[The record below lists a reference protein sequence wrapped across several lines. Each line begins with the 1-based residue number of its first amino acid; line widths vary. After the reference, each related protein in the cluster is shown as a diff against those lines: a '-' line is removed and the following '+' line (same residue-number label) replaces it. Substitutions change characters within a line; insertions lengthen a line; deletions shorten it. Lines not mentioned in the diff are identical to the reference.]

1 MHKKDRRMKKA
12 ENYSNLAPLYD
23 KLMENVDY
31 ESWAD
36 YIDEIIQVH
45 HPECEKVLELACGTG
60 SVAISL
66 DELGYYSILA
76 SDLSPHMVAV
86 ARQKAIEQN
95 ADVRFQTLDFLDIH
109 IQEKFDVIF
118 SVFDSVNY
126 LQTASEIIKMLE
138 ECEKVLKHEGL
149 LIFDFSTP
157 LNSIEA
163 VEYLNNEEAEV
174 KDLRFFRIS
183 EYDAINKIHINTFE
197 IEQLSEDKK
206 EVLSTF
212 KEVHKQRIYTLQ
224 EMLSILK
231 QTPYHLV
238 AKYGDFDLID
248 ADENS
253 ARITLV
259 LKCQKH
265 L

>member
-1 MHKKDRRMKKA
+1 MKET

-36 YIDEIIQVH
+36 YIDEIIQEH
-45 HPECEKVLELACGTG
+45 HPEAEKILELACGTG

-66 DELGYYSILA
+66 EELGYYEITA
-76 SDLSPHMVAV
+76 SDLSPQMIEVAKE
-86 ARQKAIEQN
+86 KALKVDSEVQF
-95 ADVRFQTLDFLDIH
+95 RTLDFLNIDIED
-109 IQEKFDVIF
+109 QFDVIF

-126 LQTASEIIKMLE
+126 LQAESEIKLMLD
-138 ECEKVLKHEGL
+138 ECRKVLNEDGL

-157 LNSIEA
+157 LNSMEA
-163 VEYLNNEEAEV
+163 VDYLNNEEAEV
-174 KDLRFFRIS
+174 KSLRFFRTS
-183 EYDAINKIHINTFE
+183 EYDAINKIHTNTFE

-206 EVLSTF
+206 EIISSF
-212 KEVHKQRIYTLQ
+212 KEVHKQRIYSLE

>member
-1 MHKKDRRMKKA
+1 MNKA
-12 ENYSNLAPLYD
+12 ENYSYLAPLYD
-23 KLMENVDY
+23 KLMEDVDY

-36 YIDEIIQVH
+36 YIDEIIQEH

-76 SDLSPHMVAV
+76 SDLSPQMVDIAK
-86 ARQKAIEQN
+86 QKAN
-95 ADVRFQTLDFLDIH
+95 KADANVRFTTLDFLNIDLD
-109 IQEKFDVIF
+109 EEFDVIF

-126 LQTASEIIKMLE
+126 LESEQDILKMLS
-138 ECEKVLKHEGL
+138 ECEKVLFQNGL

-157 LNSIEA
+157 RNSLEA
-163 VEYLNNEEAEV
+163 VDYLNNEEAEV
-174 KDLRFFRIS
+174 KDLRFFRTS
-183 EYDAINKIHINTFE
+183 EYDANLKIHTNTFE
-197 IEQLSEDKK
+197 IEQLTPDKK
-206 EVLSTF
+206 KVLSTS
-212 KEVHKQRIYTLQ
+212 KEVHKQRIYTLE

-231 QTPYHLV
+231 QTRYHLV

-259 LKCQKH
+259 LQCQKH

>member
-1 MHKKDRRMKKA
+1 MTKA
-12 ENYSNLAPLYD
+12 DNYSYLAPLYD
-23 KLMENVDY
+23 KLMEDVDY

-36 YIDEIIQVH
+36 YIDEIIQEH
-45 HPECEKVLELACGTG
+45 YPRCERVLELACGTG

-76 SDLSPHMVAV
+76 TDISPQMVDIAKK
-86 ARQKAIEQN
+86 KALD
-95 ADVRFQTLDFLDIH
+95 ADSTVDFTTLDFLNIT
-109 IQEKFDVIF
+109 IEEEFEVIF

-126 LQTASEIIKMLE
+126 LESEQQILKMLT
-138 ECEKVLKHEGL
+138 ECEKVLQPNGL

-157 LNSIEA
+157 RNSLEA
-163 VEYLNNEEAEV
+163 VDYLNNEEAEV
-174 KDLRFFRIS
+174 KDLRFFRTS
-183 EYDAINKIHINTFE
+183 EYDAIQKIHTNTFE
-197 IEQLSEDKK
+197 IEQLSTDKK
-206 EVLSTF
+206 TILRSS
-212 KEVHKQRIYTLQ
+212 KEVHQQRIYTLE

-231 QTPYHLV
+231 QTRYHLV

-259 LKCQKH
+259 LQCQKH

>member
-1 MHKKDRRMKKA
+1 MKET

-36 YIDEIIQVH
+36 YIDEIIQENK
-45 HPECEKVLELACGTG
+45 PDAEKILELACGTG

-66 DELGYYSILA
+66 DELGYYDIVA
-76 SDLSPHMVAV
+76 GDLSPQMIEVAKT
-86 ARQKAIEQN
+86 KAIN
-95 ADVRFQTLDFLDIH
+95 ADSSVQFQTLDFLNLDINE
-109 IQEKFDVIF
+109 QFDAIF

-126 LQTASEIIKMLE
+126 LQTESEIEVMLN
-138 ECEKVLKHEGL
+138 ECSKVLKDEGI

-157 LNSIEA
+157 LNSMEA
-163 VEYLNNEEAEV
+163 VDYLNNEEAQV
-174 KDLRFFRIS
+174 NNLRFFRTS
-183 EYDAINKIHINTFE
+183 DYDAVNKIHTNTFE
-197 IEQLSEDKK
+197 IEELSKDKK
-206 EVLSTF
+206 EVVSSF
-212 KEVHKQRIYTLQ
+212 KEVHKQRIYSLE

>member
-1 MHKKDRRMKKA
+1 MK
-12 ENYSNLAPLYD
+12 ETDNYSNLAPLYD

-36 YIDEIIQVH
+36 YIDEIIQEH
-45 HPECEKVLELACGTG
+45 HPEAEKVLELACGTG

-66 DELGYYSILA
+66 EELGYYEITA
-76 SDLSPHMVAV
+76 GDLSPHMIEVAKE
-86 ARQKAIEQN
+86 KASKVDSAVQ
-95 ADVRFQTLDFLDIH
+95 FKTLDFLNINIED
-109 IQEKFDVIF
+109 EFDVIF

-126 LQTASEIIKMLE
+126 LQTESEVKIMLD
-138 ECEKVLKHEGL
+138 ECRKLLKEDGL

-157 LNSIEA
+157 LNSMEA
-163 VEYLNNEEAEV
+163 VDHLNNEEAEV
-174 KDLRFFRIS
+174 KSLRFFRTS
-183 EYDAINKIHINTFE
+183 EYDAINKIHTNTFE

-206 EVLSTF
+206 EIISSF
-212 KEVHKQRIYTLQ
+212 KEVHKQRIYSLE

>member
-1 MHKKDRRMKKA
+1 MKNS
-12 ENYSNLAPLYD
+12 ENYSYLAPLYD

-36 YIDEIIQVH
+36 YIDEIIQEH
-45 HPECEKVLELACGTG
+45 HPEAESILELACGTG
-60 SVAISL
+60 SVSISL

-76 SDLSPHMVAV
+76 SDLSPQMIEVG
-86 ARQKAIEQN
+86 RSKALKAD
-95 ADVRFQTLDFLDIH
+95 ADVRFTTVDFLNIDLE
-109 IQEKFDVIF
+109 EKFDVIF

-126 LQTASEIIKMLE
+126 LQSESEILTMLSQ
-138 ECEKVLKHEGL
+138 CERILNPDGF

-157 LNSIEA
+157 LNSLEA
-163 VEYLNNEEAEV
+163 VDHLNNEEAEV
-174 KDLRFFRIS
+174 KDLRFFRTS
-183 EYDAINKIHINTFE
+183 EYDPHEQIHTNTFE
-197 IEQLSEDKK
+197 IERLSSDKK
-206 EVLSTF
+206 QVLDQF
-212 KEVHKQRIYTLQ
+212 KEVHKQRIYTLE

-238 AKYGDFDLID
+238 AKYGDFDLDD

-253 ARITLV
+253 ARITIV
-259 LKCQKH
+259 LQCQKH

>member
-1 MHKKDRRMKKA
+1 MKDA
-12 ENYSNLAPLYD
+12 ENYSYLAPLYD

-36 YIDEIIQVH
+36 YIDEIIQEH
-45 HPECEKVLELACGTG
+45 HPEAESILELACGTG
-60 SVAISL
+60 SVSISL

-76 SDLSPHMVAV
+76 SDLSPQMIEVG
-86 ARQKAIEQN
+86 RTKALKAN
-95 ADVRFQTLDFLDIH
+95 ADIRFTTLDFLNIDLD
-109 IQEKFDVIF
+109 EKFDAIF

-126 LQTASEIIKMLE
+126 LQSESEILTMLSQ
-138 ECEKVLKHEGL
+138 CERILNPDGL

-157 LNSIEA
+157 LNSLEA
-163 VEYLNNEEAEV
+163 VDYLNNEEAEV
-174 KDLRFFRIS
+174 KDLRFFRTS
-183 EYDAINKIHINTFE
+183 AYDPHAQVHTNTFE
-197 IEQLSEDKK
+197 IERLSSDKK
-206 EVLSTF
+206 QVIDQF
-212 KEVHKQRIYTLQ
+212 KEVHKQRIYTLE

-238 AKYGDFDLID
+238 AKYGDFDLDD

-253 ARITLV
+253 ARITIV
-259 LKCQKH
+259 LQCQKH

>member
-1 MHKKDRRMKKA
+1 MK
-12 ENYSNLAPLYD
+12 ETDNYSNLAPLYD

-36 YIDEIIQVH
+36 YIDEIIQEH

-66 DELGYYSILA
+66 DELGYYDILA
-76 SDLSPHMVAV
+76 SDLSPQMIEVAK
-86 ARQKAIEQN
+86 QKALEQN
-95 ADVRFQTLDFLDIH
+95 ADVRFQTLNFLNIN
-109 IQEKFDVIF
+109 IEEEFDVIF

-126 LQTASEIIKMLE
+126 LQTDSEIIAMLE
-138 ECEKVLKHEGL
+138 ECEKVLKPDGL
-149 LIFDFSTP
+149 FIYDFSTP
-157 LNSIEA
+157 LNSLEA
-163 VEYLNNEEAEV
+163 VDYLNNEEAEV
-174 KDLRFFRIS
+174 KDLRFFRTS
-183 EYDAINKIHINTFE
+183 EYDAINKIHTNTFE

-206 EVLSTF
+206 EILSTF
-212 KEVHKQRIYTLQ
+212 KEVHKQRIYTLE

>member
-1 MHKKDRRMKKA
+1 MKKTD
-12 ENYSNLAPLYD
+12 NYSHLAPLYD
-23 KLMENVDY
+23 KLMEDVDY

-36 YIDEIIQVH
+36 YIDEIIQEH
-45 HPECEKVLELACGTG
+45 HPEAEKVLELACGTG

-66 DELGYYSILA
+66 DELGYYSITA
-76 SDLSPHMVAV
+76 SDLSPQMVEV
-86 ARQKAIEQN
+86 GITKALQAN
-95 ADVRFQTLDFLDIH
+95 ADVRFTTLDFMNIDI
-109 IQEKFDVIF
+109 EDSFDVVF

-126 LQTASEIIKMLE
+126 LQSEKEILKMLS
-138 ECEKVLKHEGL
+138 ECENVLNPDGL

-157 LNSIEA
+157 LNSLEA
-163 VEYLNNEEAEV
+163 VNHLNNEEAEV
-174 KDLRFFRIS
+174 KDLRFFRTS
-183 EYDAINKIHINTFE
+183 EYDPHLKIHTNTFE
-197 IEQLSEDKK
+197 IEQLTPDKK
-206 EVLSTF
+206 QIINRF
-212 KEVHKQRIYTLQ
+212 QEVHQQRIYTLQ

-259 LKCQKH
+259 LQCQKH

>member
-1 MHKKDRRMKKA
+1 MKKT
-12 ENYSNLAPLYD
+12 ENYSHLAPLYD

-36 YIDEIIQVH
+36 YIDEIIQEH
-45 HPECEKVLELACGTG
+45 HPEAENILELACGTG

-66 DELGYYSILA
+66 DELGYYNITA
-76 SDLSPHMVAV
+76 SDLSQQMVEV
-86 ARQKAIEQN
+86 GISKALKAN
-95 ADVRFQTLDFLDIH
+95 ADVRFTTLDFMNIDLD
-109 IQEKFDVIF
+109 ESFDVIF

-126 LQTASEIIKMLE
+126 LQSEDEILKMLS
-138 ECEKVLKHEGL
+138 ECDRVLDANGL

-157 LNSIEA
+157 LNSMEA
-163 VEYLNNEEAEV
+163 VDYLNNVEAEV
-174 KDLRFFRIS
+174 GNLRYFRTS
-183 EYDAINKIHINTFE
+183 EYDPHKKLHTNTFE
-197 IEQLSEDKK
+197 IERLTPDKK
-206 EVLSTF
+206 QITGCF
-212 KEVHKQRIYTLQ
+212 KEIHQQRIYTLE

-253 ARITLV
+253 ARITIV
-259 LKCQKH
+259 LQCQKH

>member
-1 MHKKDRRMKKA
+1 MKQTQ
-12 ENYSNLAPLYD
+12 NYSYLAPLYD
-23 KLMENVDY
+23 KLMEDVDY

-36 YIDEIIQVH
+36 YIDEIIQEH
-45 HPECEKVLELACGTG
+45 RPESEKILELACGTG
-60 SVAISL
+60 SVSISL

-76 SDLSPHMVAV
+76 TDLSSEMIAV
-86 ARQKAIEQN
+86 AKDKAEKLN
-95 ADVRFQTLDFLDIH
+95 LDLRFSTLDFLDIN
-109 IQEKFDVIF
+109 IDEQFDIIF

-126 LQTASEIIKMLE
+126 LRSESDILKMLS
-138 ECEKVLKHEGL
+138 ECERVLHPNGL

-157 LNSIEA
+157 TNSLEA
-163 VEYLNNEEAEV
+163 VEFLNNGEAEI
-174 KDLRFFRIS
+174 KDLRFFRTS
-183 EYDAINKIHINTFE
+183 EYDAINKIHTNTFE
-197 IEQLSEDKK
+197 IEKLSKDKTQ
-206 EVLSTF
+206 VLDSF
-212 KEVHKQRIYTLQ
+212 KEVHLQRIYTLE

-231 QTPYHLV
+231 QTRYHLV

-259 LKCQKH
+259 LQCQKH

>member
-1 MHKKDRRMKKA
+1 MNKA
-12 ENYSNLAPLYD
+12 ENYSYLAPLYD
-23 KLMENVDY
+23 KLMEDVDY

-36 YIDEIIQVH
+36 YIDELIQEH
-45 HPECEKVLELACGTG
+45 FPECERVLELACGTG

-76 SDLSPHMVAV
+76 TDLSPQMIEIACK
-86 ARQKAIEQN
+86 KASNLES
-95 ADVRFQTLDFLDIH
+95 DVEFSTLNFLNIDLK
-109 IQEKFDVIF
+109 EEFDVIF

-126 LQTASEIIKMLE
+126 LSSEQEILKMLS
-138 ECEKVLKHEGL
+138 ECEKVLQPNGL

-157 LNSIEA
+157 RNSLEA
-163 VEYLNNEEAEV
+163 VDYLNNEEAEV
-174 KDLRFFRIS
+174 KDLRFFRTS
-183 EYDAINKIHINTFE
+183 VYDANQKIHTNTFE
-197 IEQLSEDKK
+197 IEQLSADKK
-206 EVLSTF
+206 TILNRSE
-212 KEVHKQRIYTLQ
+212 EVHQQRIYTLE

-231 QTPYHLV
+231 QTRYHLV

-259 LKCQKH
+259 LQCQKH